1 MNNAPEHRPLG
12 VVERGKHRQG
22 DTVERPRRV
31 LMSVDAVGGVWRYA
45 MDLAEQFGLHGIET
59 IFAGFGPPPSDA
71 QSREAGRIGA
81 LIWSD
86 LPLDW
91 MVDDEHRLRA
101 VPHFLKQLATEYAID
116 LLHLNLPSQAAGL
129 DINLPVVVVSHSCV
143 VTWFEAVHGCAV
155 PTRWLWQYRRNR
167 TGFDRADAVLAPSR
181 SHAQAL
187 LHCYGP
193 IANIEVVF
201 NASLH
206 EPIPSAK
213 EDFVFAA
220 GRWWDE
226 GKNARLLD
234 DAARESRW
242 TVVMAGATD
251 GPSGQHVLLR
261 HALRLGEVSH
271 AHAMALMARA
281 AIVASPSL
289 YEPFG
294 LAVLE
299 AARAGAALVLADI
312 PTYRELWSD
321 AALFADASDAS
332 CFCDAINRLAD
343 DKSARLELA
352 ACAQR
357 RANRYS
363 AENQCLRLLHI
374 YRQAMRRSCTVTAVG

>member
-1 MNNAPEHRPLG
+1 MNTSADFRPLPF
-12 VVERGKHRQG
+12 VERGKHRRG
-22 DTVERPRRV
+22 DAVEGPRRV

-59 IFAGFGPPPSDA
+59 IFAGFGPPPSEA
-71 QSREAGRIGA
+71 QSREAGEVGT
-81 LIWSD
+81 LTWSD

-91 MVDDEHRLRA
+91 MVNDEHRLQA
-101 VPHFLKQLATEYAID
+101 VPDLLKQLAAEYAID

-143 VTWFEAVHGCAV
+143 GTWFEAVHGCAV
-155 PTRWLWQYRRNR
+155 PARWLWQDRRNR

-187 LHCYGP
+187 QHCYGP
-193 IANIEVVF
+193 IANLEVVF
-201 NASLH
+201 NASQN
-206 EPIPSAK
+206 EPAASAK

-234 DAARESRW
+234 DAAGQSRW
-242 TVVMAGATD
+242 TVIMAGATD
-251 GPSGQHVLLR
+251 GPMGQHVHLH

-271 AHAMALMARA
+271 AHAMGLMARA

-321 AALFADASDAS
+321 AALFADARDAGR
-332 CFCDAINRLAD
+332 FCDAINRLAD
-343 DKSARLELA
+343 DRSARLELA

-357 RANRYS
+357 RAQSFS
-363 AENQCLRLLHI
+363 AESQCLRLLDV
-374 YRQAMRRSCTVTAVG
+374 YRRAMRRSCMLTAAG

>member
-1 MNNAPEHRPLG
+1 MNNSQQYRPLPF
-12 VVERGKHRQG
+12 VDRGKHRRG
-22 DTVERPRRV
+22 DAVEGPSRI

-45 MDLAEQFGLHGIET
+45 MDLAEQFRLHGIET
-59 IFAGFGPPPSDA
+59 IFAGFGPPPSEA
-71 QSREAGRIGA
+71 QSLEAGKIGV
-81 LIWSD
+81 LMWSD

-91 MVDDEHRLRA
+91 MVDDEHQLRA
-101 VPHFLKQLATEYAID
+101 VPDFLKQSAAEYGID
-116 LLHLNLPSQAAGL
+116 LLHLNLPSQAVGL

-155 PTRWLWQYRRNR
+155 PARWLWQDRRNR

-187 LHCYGP
+187 QRCYGP
-193 IANIEVVF
+193 IANLALVF
-201 NASLH
+201 NASKH
-206 EPIPSAK
+206 EPVPSAK

-234 DAARESRW
+234 EAARESSW
-242 TVVMAGATD
+242 TVIMAGATD
-251 GPSGQHVLLR
+251 GPAGQHVHLH

-271 AHAMALMARA
+271 GHVMALMARA

-299 AARAGAALVLADI
+299 AAHAGAALVLADI

-321 AALFADASDAS
+321 AALFADARDAGR
-332 CFCDAINRLAD
+332 FCDAINRLAD
-343 DKSARLELA
+343 DESARLELA
-352 ACAQR
+352 TCAKR
-357 RANRYS
+357 RAQSFS
-363 AENQCLRLLHI
+363 AERQCLRLLDV
-374 YRQAMRRSCTVTAVG
+374 YRRAMRRSCKLTAAG